1 MNLGSAGVLRR
12 TDGDTAAVAPRSPAS
27 PEAMLIE
34 TDKLKDRPDFF
45 GLIREFKPAGSPYT
59 LAARISGPVPSAF
72 PDGPPSD
79 KAAKKD
85 ADAGKPKEEAPKEAA
100 QEKDDA
106 LMRPPHLGKSKG
118 DINVIVV
125 ADADMLR
132 DQFWVE
138 LRQFFGQVIA
148 IPIAN
153 NIDFVINALDNLAG
167 SDELIGLR
175 SRGVS
180 QRPFE
185 RVVDLTRAAE
195 IRYRATERELQTR
208 REQTELK
215 LSELQR
221 PDQAGGGQII
231 LTAAQIEEIEKFKGE
246 LLKIRKQLRQV
257 QLDLRRDIEAL
268 EARLQFYNIALI
280 PIGVALSLIHIS
292 EPTRPY

>member
-1 MNLGSAGVLRR
+1 
-12 TDGDTAAVAPRSPAS
+12 
-27 PEAMLIE
+27 
-34 TDKLKDRPDFF
+34 
-45 GLIREFKPAGSPYT
+45 
-59 LAARISGPVPSAF
+59 
-72 PDGPPSD
+72 
-79 KAAKKD
+79 
-85 ADAGKPKEEAPKEAA
+85 
-100 QEKDDA
+100 
-106 LMRPPHLGKSKG
+106 MRPPHLGKSKG

-195 IRYRATERELQTR
+195 IRYRTTERELQTR
-208 REQTELK
+208 REQTEQK

-231 LTAAQIEEIEKFKGE
+231 LTAAQIEEIDKFKGE

-257 QLDLRRDIEAL
+257 QLDLRKDIEAL

-280 PIGVALSLIHIS
+280 PIGVAALAIILGLLRIRRRRQRM
-292 EPTRPY
+292 ETEALG

>member
-1 MNLGSAGVLRR
+1 
-12 TDGDTAAVAPRSPAS
+12 
-27 PEAMLIE
+27 
-34 TDKLKDRPDFF
+34 
-45 GLIREFKPAGSPYT
+45 
-59 LAARISGPVPSAF
+59 
-72 PDGPPSD
+72 
-79 KAAKKD
+79 
-85 ADAGKPKEEAPKEAA
+85 
-100 QEKDDA
+100 
-106 LMRPPHLGKSKG
+106 
-118 DINVIVV
+118 
-125 ADADMLR
+125 MLR

-148 IPIAN
+148 IPTAN

-208 REQTELK
+208 REQTEQK

-257 QLDLRRDIEAL
+257 QLDLRKDIEAL
-268 EARLQFYNIALI
+268 EARLQFLNIALI
-280 PIGVALSLIHIS
+280 PILVAALAIILGLLRIRRWRQRM
-292 EPTRPY
+292 ETEALG